1 MLNPPLSLLSD
12 DLLNYIVDHVAE
24 LPNSNLYNLSI
35 TDRAFTRFCQAHIF
49 EYLYLGYYASG
60 TNNSIKMKYILN
72 DEPSFAH
79 RLRTVHLTV
88 AEKKN
93 RWLFNDPTFFQLLAK
108 SLMPPHKFHLTR
120 FWSNK
125 FIIEDPILFVGWL
138 MQSFFSQTLIFH
150 LFIPFICKFL

>member
-1 MLNPPLSLLSD
+1 MLNAPLSLLSD

-79 RLRTVHLTV
+79 RVRTVHLTV

-93 RWLFNDPTFFQLLAK
+93 RWLFNDPTFITIFQLLAK
-108 SLMPPHKFHLTR
+108 SLMPPHKFHLTG

-125 FIIEDPILFVGWL
+125 FIIEDPILLADAIILFSDSDF
-138 MQSFFSQTLIFH
+138 SFIRSFH
-150 LFIPFICKFL
+150 L